1 MDSKLTADSPQA
13 SATLSLNGLLAG
25 YCAGTLDPAAHALV
39 ASHLLLRPDN
49 RRYVAALESLA
60 SGSLIDSP
68 VEPLTDRNAR
78 LAAILDGE
86 APARRV
92 RTTSVMPDPLLQ
104 FVGSDLNDIKWRTKL
119 PGVKEFR
126 VSDAGRGEASLLLVK
141 AGRRMPSHTHES
153 SEITLVLTGGFSD
166 TTGHYTRGDI
176 AIAGSDLDH
185 RPIAD
190 EDSDCLCFA
199 VTDAPLHLTGPVGRI
214 IDRLFGQR

>member
-1 MDSKLTADSPQA
+1 MDAKLNAESPQA
-13 SATLSLNGLLAG
+13 TSNRSLNGLLAG

-49 RRYVAALESLA
+49 RRYVSALESLA
-60 SGSLIDSP
+60 SGSLIDA
-68 VEPLTDRNAR
+68 PLTPLSDRDAR
-78 LAAILDGE
+78 LSAILDGE
-86 APARRV
+86 VPVPRAQPS
-92 RTTSVMPDPLLQ
+92 SVMPAPLLR
-104 FVGSDLNDIKWRTKL
+104 FVGSDLNSIKWRTKL

-153 SEITLVLTGGFSD
+153 SEITLVLAGGFSD
-166 TTGHYTRGDI
+166 TTGHYMRGDI

-185 RPIAD
+185 RPVAD
-190 EDSDCLCFA
+190 EGSDCLCFA

-214 IDRLFGQR
+214 FDRLFGQR